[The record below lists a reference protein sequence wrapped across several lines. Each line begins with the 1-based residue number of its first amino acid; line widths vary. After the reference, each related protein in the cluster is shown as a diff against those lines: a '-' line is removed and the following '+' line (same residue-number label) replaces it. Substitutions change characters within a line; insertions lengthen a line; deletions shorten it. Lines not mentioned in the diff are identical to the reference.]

1 MKWAVQKRVFGHMQI
16 EPSLSTNRISGY
28 YRMYQWRARI
38 RFDDSESVRFVH
50 VQRHTFA

>member
-16 EPSLSTNRISGY
+16 EPSLSTNS
-28 YRMYQWRARI
+28 RMYQRRARN